1 MSVLWCA
8 GMYGSGST
16 WVFNVMR
23 GLAAIDSARPVHAL
37 FASSMADL
45 ARVTEEGSVHV
56 IKTHD
61 LPDDAAVLL
70 HRQQPRVVATIRD
83 PRDAVVSLML
93 YQGFPFGLAL
103 AAVNRSARFV
113 AATAQ
118 RAGALVLRYESGFT
132 ETPDSIARIA
142 EAIGARPDAA
152 DTARIFAE
160 NSREAVERLIGSLD
174 TLSRAQRGQVTGDIY
189 DPETQWHKHHGGRT
203 GEVGRWRRAMPEMHI
218 REIEVMLGDWMDQ
231 AGYERSATAKA
242 ASSTTRLGG
251 IDFKFD

>member
-23 GLAAIDSARPVHAL
+23 GLAAIDSARPVRAQ
-37 FASSMADL
+37 FASSMADI
-45 ARVTEEGSVHV
+45 ARIAEDGSVHV
-56 IKTHD
+56 IKSHD
-61 LPDDAAVLL
+61 LSDDAALLL

-113 AATAQ
+113 TATAH
-118 RAGALVLRYESGFT
+118 RAGGLVLRYETGFT
-132 ETPDSIARIA
+132 EDPATIARIA
-142 EAIGARPDAA
+142 DAIGARTDAA
-152 DTARIFAE
+152 ATARIFAE
-160 NSREAVERLIGSLD
+160 NSREAVERFIGGLD
-174 TLSRAQRGQVTGDIY
+174 NLDRAQRGGVSGDIY

-218 REIEVMLGDWMDQ
+218 REIEVMIGDWMDQ
-231 AGYERSATAKA
+231 IGYERSVTKPVAGT
-242 ASSTTRLGG
+242 TTRLGG

>member
-23 GLAAIDSARPVHAL
+23 GLAAIDSARPVHAM

-56 IKTHD
+56 IKSHD

-70 HRQQPRVVATIRD
+70 HRQQPRVVTTIRD

-113 AATAQ
+113 AAAAQ

-132 ETPDSIARIA
+132 ENADSIARIA
-142 EAIGARPDAA
+142 EAIGARVDAA
-152 DTARIFAE
+152 AAARIFAE
-160 NSREAVERLIGSLD
+160 NSRAAVERLIGSLD
-174 TLSRAQRGQVTGDIY
+174 TLSRAQRGQVTGDVY

-231 AGYERSATAKA
+231 AGYERSATAKT

-251 IDFKFD
+251 VDFKFD